1 MPCVHYKFSSR
12 LKYDT
17 IIFDGLHISLCNLRK
32 QIMEREKLKAAN
44 SHLQIFNADTGEE
57 YSDDNAPIP
66 KNSSVTVRRIPGVGA
81 KSRGK
86 SYSAR
91 RTEPVMG
98 TAEANG
104 DASAPLSLAQLARTA
119 NLAEANASEE
129 DKIKAMML
137 QCGRVYTPTNST
149 KKPLGL
155 PPPSYICFRCG
166 RPGHHIKSC
175 PTIRD
180 EKFDSGPRIR
190 RCTGIPTSFLME
202 VKDPHTKGAM
212 LTNTG
217 KLVIPIIDAEAYAI
231 GKKEKPPFLPEE
243 PSSSSPSEEGDPVPE
258 ELLCPICEDIMVDAA
273 IIPCCGNS
281 YCDECI
287 RTALLESDEHT
298 CPTCHQD
305 DVSPDALAAN
315 QVLRRAV
322 NNFENG
328 TGYTK
333 GPRKQFPPPP
343 PPPPPLPIPPPRGQT
358 QKTPQP
364 LMKSPLWRQQ
374 DPLMI
379 PVTSSSAQTTP
390 SVASL
395 TSDPSP
401 SAARVPGNA
410 SSAPAPVPDATA
422 TGSILVHSEKSD
434 GPLRDPDD
442 KLLPTAAIGSE
453 QSKGAASTET
463 TALGEEKGSQVPV
476 LGPPSLPGQSSLQ
489 GLWTP
494 TTGPG
499 PLRKNGGGRPGWGH
513 SKKLGDLVSPAQQ
526 IRRGQRGR
534 DRSMERKP
542 QHSNRP
548 HRPQAPSPPAT
559 PMYPP
564 PLQKLPLAPG
574 VPPPQ
579 FSARFPPDQPRPSG
593 YSVPGPGFPPPPA
606 SIGEPCVWSAAVQT
620 AHSSTIHTRQ
630 APLLSRE
637 EFYREQRRL
646 REEERKRSKLDEFTN
661 DFPKELTGSRKIE
674 KKRRRSFSRSKSPR
688 PGSWDPRS
696 SDPSSKSRC
705 GSLCS
710 SSSSG
715 SFSRLHPRFC
725 SPSPLYPRRGKGEES
740 PNYGSRF
747 RSRGYRR
754 RSRSRSPLRKRPYY
768 SGSRSPQKFQPSV
781 TSKPIKDRVTT

>member
-1 MPCVHYKFSSR
+1 MHGHANVQ
-12 LKYDT
+12 YDT

-86 SYSAR
+86 TYSAR

-129 DKIKAMML
+129 DKIKAMMS
-137 QCGRVYTPTNST
+137 QCGRVYAPTNST
-149 KKPLGL
+149 KKPLGP

-166 RPGHHIKSC
+166 MPGHHIKSC
-175 PTIRD
+175 PTIQD

-333 GPRKQFPPPP
+333 GPGKQFPPPP
-343 PPPPPLPIPPPRGQT
+343 RLPPPLPIPPPRGQT

-364 LMKSPLWRQQ
+364 LMKSPVWRHQ

-379 PVTSSSAQTTP
+379 PVTSSSAHPTP

-463 TALGEEKGSQVPV
+463 TALGEEKGSQMVVDQVGDIPR
-476 LGPPSLPGQSSLQ
+476 SSGTWFRQ
-489 GLWTP
+489 HGKSEEGKDV
-494 TTGPG
+494 TT
-499 PLRKNGGGRPGWGH
+499 
-513 SKKLGDLVSPAQQ
+513 
-526 IRRGQRGR
+526 
-534 DRSMERKP
+534 E
-542 QHSNRP
+542 
-548 HRPQAPSPPAT
+548 
-559 PMYPP
+559 
-564 PLQKLPLAPG
+564 
-574 VPPPQ
+574 
-579 FSARFPPDQPRPSG
+579 
-593 YSVPGPGFPPPPA
+593 
-606 SIGEPCVWSAAVQT
+606 VWSAGHST
-620 AHSSTIHTRQ
+620 AIDRTDPRHHHPQQLQCIR
-630 APLLSRE
+630 LLSRS
-637 EFYREQRRL
+637 FLLFRVYVPHSSLLGFLLTSPDLQDIVSLVQVFHQLPPAYGSLVREDPTPVG
-646 REEERKRSKLDEFTN
+646 DEPMDSESGTFQ
-661 DFPKELTGSRKIE
+661 SVSE
-674 KKRRRSFSRSKSPR
+674 KDRRRRDKPKGTGDKTKWKSDL
-688 PGSWDPRS
+688 STTAQKENALK
-696 SDPSSKSRC
+696 PSEGPQEKV
-705 GSLCS
+705 
-710 SSSSG
+710 
-715 SFSRLHPRFC
+715 H
-725 SPSPLYPRRGKGEES
+725 GE
-740 PNYGSRF
+740 
-747 RSRGYRR
+747 
-754 RSRSRSPLRKRPYY
+754 
-768 SGSRSPQKFQPSV
+768 
-781 TSKPIKDRVTT
+781 